1 MTRTAFFRAS
11 VSRASWAF
19 ALALAAMP
27 AQAHE
32 TQSDPRYGC
41 RKQLSPPP
49 GAMVTTLEERV
60 APLTFAPVVDGM
72 VARFDL
78 PTFDRYLRDVS
89 GKNSVVIG
97 GSSYTFTTRYSYST
111 GGAKSWQYAYERFQ
125 ALGYQVRYQD
135 YTHGSHALKNI
146 IATKTG
152 TVTPSRVYVL
162 CGHLDSTSEN
172 ANNQAPGAEDNGSG
186 SAAVL
191 AAAEVLKD
199 EHFESTIEFVLF
211 SGEEQ
216 GLYGSQAYVN
226 EAVAQG
232 RDIRDAVNM
241 DMISYTVD
249 QYGVSIEGGHAWATL
264 MQAMADAVTYYTPL
278 SYIYSY
284 FSWGSDHVPFQDAGI
299 PAILAIDLDWD
310 QYPYYHSSGD
320 TYARTNP
327 GFAILIGKATLATV
341 AQMAGPIAP
350 TTAVADGGARFRLFP
365 NPTASRLSFAGSALD
380 PSAVV
385 RIIDATG
392 RELNQVSA
400 HRTWDLRD
408 AAGFAVPAG
417 VYWARLEG
425 ESRRVIVVR

>member
-1 MTRTAFFRAS
+1 LIPPAGAIVTR
-11 VSRASWAF
+11 
-19 ALALAAMP
+19 
-27 AQAHE
+27 
-32 TQSDPRYGC
+32 
-41 RKQLSPPP
+41 
-49 GAMVTTLEERV
+49 LEERI
-60 APLTFAPVVDGM
+60 APLAFAPVVDGM

-78 PTFDRYLRDVS
+78 ATFDRYLRDVS
-89 GKNSVVIG
+89 GQNSVVIG

-152 TVTPSRVYVL
+152 TVTPSRIYVL

-172 ANNQAPGAEDNGSG
+172 ANNMAPGAEDNGSG

-241 DMISYTVD
+241 DMISYTID
-249 QYGVSIEGGHAWATL
+249 EYGVSIEGGHTWATL
-264 MQAMADAVTYYTPL
+264 MQAMADAVTHYTPL
-278 SYIYSY
+278 SYTYSY

-341 AQMAGPIAP
+341 AQLAGPIAP
-350 TTAVADGGARFRLFP
+350 TTAVAGGRDTRLRLFP
-365 NPTASRLSFAGSALD
+365 NPATSSLSFAGSALNAD
-380 PSAVV
+380 ASV
-385 RIIDATG
+385 RIFDATG
-392 RELNQVSA
+392 REVNQVRASQA
-400 HRTWDLRD
+400 WDLRD
-408 AAGFAVPAG
+408 DTGRAVPAG
-417 VYWARLEG
+417 LYWARVGG